1 MHTSLKIS
9 KAEEEHEIDAAS
21 YRSTIGCLRYLL
33 HTRPDLAFSVGV
45 LSRYMQSPRES
56 HGEAVKHLLRYIKG
70 TTEHGLF
77 FKRDG
82 TTEVTGYSDSSH
94 NIDVDG
100 GRNTTGL
107 MFYLGT
113 SPITW
118 TLCKQPTV
126 ALSSCEVEFM
136 EATEA
141 AKQAI
146 WLKELMVEIMN
157 KEDKKVVLK
166 IDNKSAITLTKNPVF
181 HCRSKHILSKYHFIR
196 ESVEFN
202 LIEVKHVPGV
212 EKKADILT

>member
-1 MHTSLKIS
+1 MESCNYTHVPMHTSLKIS
-9 KAEEEHEIDAAS
+9 NAEEEPEIDATS

-45 LSRYMQSPRES
+45 LSRYRKSPRES
-56 HGEAVKHLLRYIKG
+56 HGEAMKHLLRYIKG
-70 TTEHGLF
+70 TTKYGLF

-82 TTEVTGYSDSSH
+82 TTEITGYSDISH
-94 NIDVDG
+94 NIDFDD
-100 GRNTTGL
+100 GRNTMGF

-118 TLCKQPTV
+118 TSCKQPTV
-126 ALSSCEVEFM
+126 ALSSCEAEFM
-136 EATEA
+136 AATEA

-166 IDNKSAITLTKNPVF
+166 IDNKSAIALTKNPCVS
-181 HCRSKHILSKYHFIR
+181 R
-196 ESVEFN
+196 
-202 LIEVKHVPGV
+202 
-212 EKKADILT
+212 

>member
-1 MHTSLKIS
+1 MESCNYTHVPMHTSLKIS
-9 KAEEEHEIDAAS
+9 KAEEEPEIHATS

-56 HGEAVKHLLRYIKG
+56 HEEAVKHLLRYIKG
-70 TTEHGLF
+70 TTEYGLF

-82 TTEVTGYSDSSH
+82 TTEITGYSDNNH
-94 NIDVDG
+94 NIDVDD
-100 GRNTTGL
+100 GRSTTRF

-126 ALSSCEVEFM
+126 AFSSCEAEFM
-136 EATEA
+136 AATEA

-157 KEDKKVVLK
+157 TEDKKVVLK
-166 IDNKSAITLTKNPVF
+166 IDNKSAIALTKNPVF
-181 HCRSKHILSKYHFIR
+181 HGRSKHILSKYHFI
-196 ESVEFN
+196 
-202 LIEVKHVPGV
+202 
-212 EKKADILT
+212 